1 MIFKEYFQTIKMK
14 TLLASTAGLLFAA
27 AAAFGHGSMADPIS
41 RTYQGFLENPQ
52 SPQSNAVLAAIA
64 VGGTQAFYDWNEVSR
79 NILDYD
85 YQAAIPDGQI
95 PGAGRKKYAG
105 LNLAR
110 TDWPA
115 TMVVA
120 GPRACR
126 FYTTT
131 PHDPSFFKAYMTRDG
146 YDPNLPLTWAD
157 LMEIPGAETATLS
170 GPCNES
176 GDACHCGT
184 GGSNYY
190 MTLQFPQ
197 RVGRHVLFVAWQRI
211 DPNAEVFFSTS
222 DVDFGGVDY
231 GAPPPPPTISAIAS
245 FSITEQWNG
254 GGQGIFRVTNNTQQP
269 IQGWTLE
276 FDWVGQISNVWNGSL
291 ISQAG
296 THYVVKNVAYNG
308 TIAPGGIV
316 DIGCVATF
324 ATTDPLPMNVIAF
337 GSSGS
342 ILPIISSP
350 GKASA
355 AVGEFF
361 TYQITSTGTPT
372 SFSATGLP
380 DGLSVNADTGIVS
393 GVPTTA
399 SLCVASIRAT
409 NANGTG
415 VKLLTL
421 TVLPCQGDGNS
432 DGVVDGVDLINL
444 LNQWGQGA
452 AYDLNND
459 GVVSSED
466 LTILLQGWGTCQ

>member
-1 MIFKEYFQTIKMK
+1 MK
-14 TLLASTAGLLFAA
+14 LLLTSTASLLFVAA
-27 AAAFGHGSMADPIS
+27 TALGHGSMADPIS

-52 SPQSNAVLAAIA
+52 TPQSNAVLAAIS

-79 NILDYD
+79 NILDYY
-85 YQAAIPDGQI
+85 YQAVIPDGQI
-95 PGAGRKKYAG
+95 PSVGRTKYAG
-105 LNLAR
+105 LNLTR

-120 GPRACR
+120 GPRVCR

-146 YDPNLPLTWAD
+146 YDPNQPLKWAD
-157 LMEIPGAETATLS
+157 LAEIPGAETATLS
-170 GPCNES
+170 GPCNQG

-197 RVGRHVLFVAWQRI
+197 RIGRHVLYVAWQRI

-231 GAPPPPPTISAIAS
+231 GAPPPPPVISAIAS
-245 FSITEQWNG
+245 FSLTQQWG
-254 GGQGIFRVTNNTQQP
+254 GGGEGNFHITNNTQQP

-276 FDWVGQISNVWNGSL
+276 FDWVGQISNVWNGTLTSHV
-291 ISQAG
+291 G
-296 THYVVKNVAYNG
+296 NHYTVKNVSYNG
-308 TIAPGGIV
+308 AIAPGGIIDV
-316 DIGCVATF
+316 GCVATF
-324 ATTDPLPMNVIAF
+324 ATTDPLPTNVVAF
-337 GSSGS
+337 GGGGS
-342 ILPIISSP
+342 ILPIVSSP

-355 AVGEFF
+355 AVGNSF
-361 TYQITSTGTPT
+361 TYQITSSGTPT

-380 DGLSVNADTGIVS
+380 DGLSVNADTGIIS

-421 TVLPCQGDGNS
+421 TVIPCQGDGNS
-432 DGVVDGVDLINL
+432 DGRVDGIDLTQL
-444 LNQWGQGA
+444 LNQWGQGS

-459 GVVSSED
+459 GITNGGD
-466 LTILLQGWGTCQ
+466 LTLVLQGWGTCQ

>member
-1 MIFKEYFQTIKMK
+1 MPMK
-14 TLLASTAGLLFAA
+14 TLLTSTVCLLFVAA
-27 AAAFGHGSMADPIS
+27 TALGHGSMADPIS

-52 SPQSNAVLAAIA
+52 SPQSNAVLAAIS

-79 NILDYD
+79 NILDYN
-85 YQAAIPDGQI
+85 YQAVIPDGQI
-95 PGAGRKKYAG
+95 PGAGRTKYAG

-120 GPRACR
+120 GPRVCR

-146 YDPNLPLTWAD
+146 YNPNQPLNWAD
-157 LMEIPGAETATLS
+157 LVEIPGAETAKLS
-170 GPCNES
+170 GPCNQ

-184 GGSNYY
+184 SGSNYY

-197 RVGRHVLFVAWQRI
+197 RVGRHVLYVAWQRI

-222 DVDFGGVDY
+222 DLDFGGVDY
-231 GAPPPPPTISAIAS
+231 GAPPPPPIISAIAS
-245 FSITEQWNG
+245 FSITEQWTG

-276 FDWVGQISNVWNGSL
+276 FDWVGQISNVWNGTLTSH
-291 ISQAG
+291 IG
-296 THYVVKNVAYNG
+296 NHYIVKNASYNG
-308 TIAPGGIV
+308 SIAPGGIV
-316 DIGCVATF
+316 DVGCVATF
-324 ATTDPLPMNVIAF
+324 ATTDPLPTNVIAF

-355 AVGEFF
+355 AVGSFF
-361 TYQITSTGTPT
+361 TYQITSSGTPT
-372 SFSATGLP
+372 SFSATGLS
-380 DGLSVNADTGIVS
+380 DGLSVNADTGIIS
-393 GVPTTA
+393 GFPTTA

-432 DGVVDGVDLINL
+432 DRTVDGVDLAQL
-444 LNQWGQGA
+444 LNQWGQA
-452 AYDLNND
+452 SAYDLNND
-459 GVVSSED
+459 GIVNGGD
-466 LTILLQGWGTCQ
+466 LTLVLQGWGTCP